1 MTETSL
7 HILIVDDEPAIRR
20 FLRTSLGAHGYSIEE
35 AAAGE
40 EAVKLAALRQP
51 DLIILDLGLPDIDG
65 IEVTRRLREWTKI
78 PIIILSV
85 REHENDKISAL
96 DAGADDYLTK
106 PFSIGELLARIR
118 VSMRH
123 AAPSR
128 DEPIYQTGELLV
140 DLARR
145 TVTAQGQFVT
155 LTPTEYDILRT
166 LIQHAGRVLTHTQL
180 LRAIWGNAYEHE
192 THLLR
197 VNVSNLRRKIEPDAS
212 RPTYIL
218 TEPGVGYRLK
228 ES

>member
-20 FLRTSLGAHGYSIEE
+20 FLRTSLGAHGHTIEE
-35 AAAGE
+35 AANGE
-40 EAVKLAALRQP
+40 DAVKLAALNQP
-51 DLIILDLGLPDIDG
+51 DLVILDLGLPDMDG
-65 IEVTRRLREWTKI
+65 VEVTRRLREWTQI

-85 REHENDKISAL
+85 RDHENDKISAL

-106 PFSIGELLARIR
+106 PFSTGELLARIR

-123 AAPSR
+123 AAQPK
-128 DEPIYQTGELLV
+128 DAPIYQVGELVV

-145 TVTAQGQFVT
+145 TVTVQGQGIT
-155 LTPTEYDILRT
+155 LTPTEYDILCT
-166 LIQHAGRVLTHTQL
+166 LIQYAGRVLTHKQL
-180 LRAIWGNAYEHE
+180 LRTIWGNAYESE

-197 VNVSNLRRKIEPDAS
+197 VNVSNLRRKIEPNAS

-228 ES
+228 ST